1 MIDYGAS
8 GFVELF
14 PSSLNFKVSKLE
26 ISYTSI
32 VVDTFAMAEAVQFW
46 WTRFPQLT
54 AVYVSPLQDEYQMMW
69 NETYEIYETYETCPF
84 VFVVMARTRSD
95 KYISIKDTAP
105 DGTAQARWVHL
116 LCFRGTVAL
125 RPGGCGGHAQQQ
137 CGEQASYESGGLG
150 FVYPLGAMQIVGKV
164 EYHLF

>member
-8 GFVELF
+8 GFVEL

-32 VVDTFAMAEAVQFW
+32 VVDTFAMAESVQFW

-116 LCFRGTVAL
+116 LCFISEGRLLYGQVVVVDMHNNNAVNK
-125 RPGGCGGHAQQQ
+125 RPMKA
-137 CGEQASYESGGLG
+137 EDLGL
-150 FVYPLGAMQIVGKV
+150 FIHWVRCRLLEK
-164 EYHLF
+164 